1 LGREPGYALYN
12 LSMTNLGLD
21 GAIRVIAECV
31 EKRVDL
37 GDFEETAWDVALDMF
52 EFFLENPERA
62 DAKSVMDYGVSP
74 SDFAIWMAQ
83 TAMPLIERPTSEGT
97 KITINTDA
105 CQTWRD
111 GFIFPDLEC

>member
-1 LGREPGYALYN
+1 
-12 LSMTNLGLD
+12 MTNLGLD

-62 DAKSVMDYGVSP
+62 DAKSVIDYGVSP